1 MLDIFGPSIGTRTKY
16 FVTDRVERELAAKIS
31 IRSTSQSQSTNHMSK
46 VVGKNPVASLDIQY
60 SVFFL
65 WETKKSLQSKL
76 SFPISTCCQ
85 LVNKSI
91 KTSRRIVQCERL
103 ETRLKKESSRITA
116 KYRTLKGQ
124 HRTLFKT
131 KTINVLIFEGELSD
145 HESPPPAKLQ
155 ISGVCVCVCVYVCAC
170 VCVWV
175 HVCTYACAMRMC

>member
-1 MLDIFGPSIGTRTKY
+1 MDFSRDFSITLSAMSIGERKAIKDEL
-16 FVTDRVERELAAKIS
+16 DRIERELAAKIS
-31 IRSTSQSQSTNHMSK
+31 IRSASQSQSTNHMSK

-76 SFPISTCCQ
+76 SFPISTYCQ

-131 KTINVLIFEGELSD
+131 KTINVLIFEGELFD

-155 ISGVCVCVCVYVCAC
+155 ISGVCVCVCVHCKKWGV
-170 VCVWV
+170 
-175 HVCTYACAMRMC
+175 